1 MQSSW
6 KTIAPD
12 ESPLVFTSL
21 AEIYRDIHKEEFR
34 TARIV
39 SVFTWISM
47 LLSCMGLF
55 GLAWYSVECRTKEIC
70 LRKVNGATE
79 KQIVLLVCGRFVK
92 WMIWASLLGI
102 PIAWYLANTWISQ
115 FVYRA
120 ELSPWIFIMSV
131 LLVIMIGIITVI
143 RQSWYAATLNPIDTL
158 KTE

>member
-1 MQSSW
+1 MQSLW

-21 AEIYRDIHKEEFR
+21 TEIYRDIHKEEFR

-79 KQIVLLVCGRFVK
+79 KQIVLH
-92 WMIWASLLGI
+92 
-102 PIAWYLANTWISQ
+102 
-115 FVYRA
+115 
-120 ELSPWIFIMSV
+120 V
-131 LLVIMIGIITVI
+131 L
-143 RQSWYAATLNPIDTL
+143 
-158 KTE
+158 